1 MFHGEDEVLASDHE
15 DEIEEDSID
24 GRCNVVTLPE
34 YLAIQDKSRDD
45 EADGGVPTM
54 YWRFKYLYN
63 PDLPMIQC
71 DECKVWYHGPCIGCT
86 DEDITDLSEVYFQ
99 CRKVTEIVWR

>member
-34 YLAIQDKSRDD
+34 YLV
-45 EADGGVPTM
+45 GG
-54 YWRFKYLYN
+54 
-63 PDLPMIQC
+63 I
-71 DECKVWYHGPCIGCT
+71 
-86 DEDITDLSEVYFQ
+86 
-99 CRKVTEIVWR
+99 